1 MSQAIISGTA
11 KMSMLYLAGYNFTCE
26 KNSINRGTMTDKTH
40 QEMLQKYAEAI
51 VKVGLNIRAGQRLII
66 ILAATRGVPHQFAP
80 LVREVAKA
88 AYAAG
93 ARYVDV
99 IWGDEEML
107 RLRVQYA
114 PRDSFGEYSTWQVD
128 AVMRM
133 IKNGDALLSITGA
146 NPDLLGGLDPDV
158 VGMMQKTHLEN
169 FGKVTEQVT
178 TNAINWCVVAAA
190 GEEWAKKVFPKLTAK
205 TAQKKLWEAI
215 FETARINQP
224 DPVAAWE
231 THIINLRKR
240 AKYLQTKQYTALHY
254 SAPGTDFTLGLPN
267 GHVWISAQ
275 SMAQNGV
282 AFTANMPTEEVFTLP
297 DRNRADGVVTSTFP
311 LSYGG
316 TLIEDFQVTFENGRV
331 VKVNAKKGESVLQKL
346 VDTDE
351 GSHHLGEVALVP
363 ASSPIA
369 QRGHLFYNTLF
380 DENASCHIAIG
391 RGYRFTLTGGEE
403 LTDEEFISAGGNVSL
418 NHVDFMIGSPKMDI
432 DGVKQDGSREPIMR
446 QGEWAFE
453 A

>member
-1 MSQAIISGTA
+1 
-11 KMSMLYLAGYNFTCE
+11 
-26 KNSINRGTMTDKTH
+26 MTDQTH

-66 ILAATRGVPHQFAP
+66 TLAATRGVPHQFAP
-80 LVREVAKA
+80 LVREVAKS
-88 AYAAG
+88 AYAVG
-93 ARYVDV
+93 AKYVDV

-107 RLRVQYA
+107 RLRAQYA
-114 PRDSFGEYSTWQVD
+114 PRDSFGEYSAWQVD
-128 AVMRM
+128 AIVKM
-133 IKNGDALLSITGA
+133 IENGDALLSISGA
-146 NPDLLGGLDPDV
+146 NPDLFNGIDPEI
-158 VGMMQKTHLEN
+158 VGMIQKTHLQN
-169 FGKVTEQVT
+169 FSRVSEKVT
-178 TNAINWCVVAAA
+178 TNAVNWCVVAAA
-190 GEEWAKKVFPKLTAK
+190 GEEWAKKVFPELTVQD
-205 TAQKKLWEAI
+205 AQTKLWKAI
-215 FETARINQP
+215 FETARIAQP
-224 DPVAAWE
+224 DPIAAWG
-231 THIINLRKR
+231 THIINLQKR
-240 AKYLQTKQYTALHY
+240 AKYLQAKQYTALHY

-267 GHVWISAQ
+267 RHLWISAQ

-297 DRNRADGVVTSTFP
+297 DRNRADGIVSSTFP

-331 VKVNAKKGESVLQKL
+331 VKVNAKKGESALQRL

-351 GSHHLGEVALVP
+351 GSHRLGEVALVP

-391 RGYRFTLTGGEE
+391 RAYRFTLTGGEE
-403 LTDEEFISAGGNVSL
+403 LNDDEFVSAGGNVSL
-418 NHVDFMIGSPKMDI
+418 NHVDFMIGSPKMNI
-432 DGVKQDGSREPIMR
+432 DGVKQDGSHEPVMR